1 MKVVIDTNILLV
13 SISSRSPH
21 HWIFQGITR
30 KRFDLIVSTEI
41 LAEYTEIIQRHM
53 GNTVADSVMAVIEN
67 LENLTQ
73 VSPTFRFNLITTDPD
88 DNKFVDC
95 AIASN
100 ADFILT
106 EDRHMVELKRIKF
119 PIVSTKNIAEF
130 KSMLGA

>member
-21 HWIFQGITR
+21 HWIFQGIIR
-30 KRFDLIVSTEI
+30 KHFDLVVSTEI
-41 LAEYTEIIQRHM
+41 LAEYAEIIQRHI
-53 GNTVADSVMAVIEN
+53 GNAAADSVMAVIEN

-73 VSPTFRFNLITTDPD
+73 VSPVFRFNLISTDPD

-106 EDRHMVELKRIKF
+106 EDRHMLELKRIKF
-119 PIVSTKNIAEF
+119 PKVSTKNIEEF
-130 KSMLGA
+130 KSLMGV